1 MKTKQ
6 KQPKLYSKE
15 DILKMMIKEAI
26 IPPLNSQFK
35 VRISEVISP
44 SKFWVQKCDQSEELD
59 LLEEGLR

>member
-6 KQPKLYSKE
+6 KQPKLYSEE
-15 DILKMMIKEAI
+15 DILTMIKEAI
-26 IPPLNSQFK
+26 IPPVNSQFK